1 MPEFVIRHI
10 IFISLVLVVES
21 RNSIVSYILR
31 NTTLHQSFSFALM
44 KESVVEVETGTD
56 EECELVQRVRDVNL
70 RCWVYLGML
79 TDYLRLSA
87 RPLTKSIST

>member
-1 MPEFVIRHI
+1 MPEFVLPHTIS
-10 IFISLVLVVES
+10 ISLMHVVES
-21 RNSIVSYILR
+21 RNSIVSCFLR
-31 NTTLHQSFSFALM
+31 DITLHQSFALM
-44 KESVVEVETGTD
+44 KKSVVEVETGTD

-79 TDYLRLSA
+79 TDCFRLSA

>member
-1 MPEFVIRHI
+1 MPEFVLAHTIS
-10 IFISLVLVVES
+10 ISLMHAIES

-44 KESVVEVETGTD
+44 KELVAAVEAGVD
-56 EECELVQRVRDVNL
+56 EEYELMQRVRDVNL

>member
-1 MPEFVIRHI
+1 MPEFVLPDTIS
-10 IFISLVLVVES
+10 ISLMHVVES
-21 RNSIVSYILR
+21 RNSIVSCFLR
-31 NTTLHQSFSFALM
+31 DITLHQSFALM